1 MKRKNLA
8 TFLVLLL
15 ISVSAVGVKAQGVLL
30 PDGRVSNGQPLTAA
44 GDDFIFGWSN
54 DSPFL
59 NNVLVLNGIPVLYHD
74 CGWFTNEGNHASG
87 NENYICGYDG
97 DEDWTYRN
105 FFIFDLS
112 NLSSLGITPPITSAI
127 LRIDRYRPSPEVGI
141 KTWELYNVTTSYIS
155 FTSSYSQGSASGQNI
170 FNDLGTG
177 NLIGSV
183 NVDRTLSLTPQVEV
197 TLNSAGLA
205 AINSSIGS
213 YFILGGKVDTIRPV
227 PVPIWIIAIGFILI
241 AGVVVLRFRRKRQ
254 LA

>member
-1 MKRKNLA
+1 MKRRNLA
-8 TFLVLLL
+8 TIFVML
-15 ISVSAVGVKAQGVLL
+15 ILVSAIGVKAQVVLL
-30 PDGRVSNGQPLTAA
+30 PDGRVSNGRPLTAA

-54 DSPFL
+54 DSPFM

-74 CGWFTNEGNHASG
+74 CGWFTSEGIHDSD

-97 DEDWTYRN
+97 DDDFTFRN
-105 FFIFDLS
+105 FFVFDLS

-127 LRIDRYRPSPEVGI
+127 LRIDRYRPSPEIGI
-141 KTWELYNVTTSYIS
+141 KTWELYDVATSYSS
-155 FTSSYSQGSASGQNI
+155 FASSYSQGSLPGQDI
-170 FNDLGTG
+170 FNDLGAG
-177 NLIGSV
+177 SLIGSV
-183 NVDRTLSLTPQVEV
+183 NVDRTLSFTPQVQV

-213 YFILGGKVDTIRPV
+213 YFILGGKADSIKPV